1 MDSRA
6 SAGCSLA
13 PGRDDVSDFI
23 AGFAGNDRYIVDYL
37 VEEVLSIN
45 LTRFAVSFCTQ
56 VSTGSRGRSV
66 KLSPAVMTVVTS

>member
-1 MDSRA
+1 M
-6 SAGCSLA
+6 
-13 PGRDDVSDFI
+13 SDFI

-66 KLSPAVMTVVTS
+66 KLSPAP